1 MHNDWFQFTDIS
13 FPLLLISRMLSRI
26 QPCISVIPIQEWNVS
41 IHVCIIVSVEIEFYR
56 SNQFLSP
63 VTWLKSEYRAHRSL
77 TSDASFDWKRERYER
92 IRDGKVC
99 YTKIIINTKELY
111 LELETDKKKT
121 IFVEISLEL
130 NPLKHEI
137 VGVLR

>member
-41 IHVCIIVSVEIEFYR
+41 MHVCIIVSVEIEFYR

-63 VTWLKSEYRAHRSL
+63 VTWLKSEYRAHVLWRRTRVLIENEKDTRGYEMEKFVTRKLLLTRKNCISNWKLIRRKRSL
-77 TSDASFDWKRERYER
+77 WKFRSNS
-92 IRDGKVC
+92 
-99 YTKIIINTKELY
+99 T
-111 LELETDKKKT
+111 
-121 IFVEISLEL
+121 
-130 NPLKHEI
+130 P
-137 VGVLR
+137 